1 MGREKDRR
9 VKGNIQPAASSRAAE
24 LLTEGFGVHTL
35 GLGAP
40 AFGAGAEWEL
50 GGLHGDVKVLF
61 KRLSK
66 RDTVTRI
73 KALEDLSAYVSSE
86 PSETVKDILPA
97 WSKSFNRLVIDADR
111 RVREMTVTV
120 QLGLVRKVR
129 KQFAPYLKQV
139 IGSWFCARFDANKE
153 VSRIAGEAFQTA
165 FPSKQVEVLV
175 YCQSEIL
182 DFVIDTVLHQTPE
195 TMSDPRFTTPED
207 VMSKFARVV
216 SSCFYML
223 AYLFDQLPL
232 PEITNSISKY
242 DTLFDNQAFWN
253 TCAHPLA
260 PIRRASYALIKTI
273 SRVDPEILKKRL
285 DILIPIFP
293 GKLFSDKDPSTH
305 SELWESLVFF
315 TKACPES
322 WLLPSKRPPLQK
334 LFGFLRNGAF
344 GSVGVSYPS
353 LLALLACLPSQI
365 LSQDTFAPEFLSNFW
380 QGLDSGAIDKTNDHI
395 FLESWFECTLFLIV
409 QSGGQATAQERVE
422 VDLFQPVFVY
432 LFPEKHNVSK
442 RLKPRN
448 LSMITAKYIDKL
460 STSSQIPTSLVDCFM
475 NMLER
480 VLEGAIVRGV
490 YPDEA
495 EIGPEF
501 ESMSVRCGEFL
512 ACLVEQ
518 GGSVRDSVER
528 IATRLFCRILDV
540 ISPNEHLS
548 GHAHLLAT
556 FTTFSSILTCPDTH
570 APLTTFLTRLNLLT
584 THPKPALNILSMLVV
599 YLSVLP
605 LTAVRSVW
613 TQILDFVFGMEN
625 NVIPCFANL
634 MTLVLGTVQADL
646 TDPRIDALV
655 TECVTNRL
663 ERGEDVTSVEL
674 VVATCLRFPPD
685 SPVLTPETVGYIS
698 TTLQTVL
705 SNLTT
710 DLVIGYH
717 DAAHTG
723 RALTVL
729 HILQH
734 LSKAPLMASMIPDI
748 LDLAFVDGEDES
760 GDVREALGVTK
771 RLWEEYV
778 CVDSDVDGLMKRWE
792 SNVGNVEYHGSIDT
806 FVSQFKSIQS
816 KVSESLTARLIRTP
830 YFWQSLHSTYQ
841 VYTPYL
847 ALTDPLIPLTC
858 DTHPLPTHETDVYG
872 NSVLVRWIGIIL
884 SFARQASFFEGRGWM
899 LGQVVV
905 WGVLW
910 NDLSSLHAHDTK
922 VVEWNIPSALNDVLD
937 TVVDSIPIDP
947 DFHTRLAALFRNV
960 VSGSDVPVQPPDLL
974 SDMLCSLLRSALDS
988 NLHARALHT
997 ALDKVFAKVGV
1008 HQKDAVLWM
1017 DFCVSVEC
1025 RPVRGIWNDRVLGL
1039 LAEHWDKGI
1048 RTLVSRLVD
1057 MEQHVVRTVGYETTI
1072 TRLSLLV
1079 ALLQQDSTRPVMDT
1093 SNLVNLVR
1101 AIRGWYAEPV
1111 GMDLNRHVAMFL
1123 ESMVRRVDV
1132 GLHIGQ
1138 WVLEVCT
1145 EWIQGGVDS
1154 TPESRVLLFYALDL
1168 FTALQDAAQV
1178 YPDTYPTL
1186 TDRAQ
1191 DIYNTVLGI
1200 FLNTSPEG
1208 VSDPEQD
1215 IWTCIADFV
1224 STVPDSILFSVDGSK
1239 LYELLYVP
1247 IKQVQQTAYGLIHKH
1262 VVRHVADASL
1272 RVEMR
1277 QEGDVEEIP
1286 VDVVTSIRKRGMDDP
1301 HSTFGYLLSW
1311 MILFDHFQDA
1321 TFDLVSQYVTHL
1333 RSLELLPRFLDDLF
1347 GLLGFGSKMFD
1358 CSRWDVEAFE
1368 LQGFDMT
1375 PLSFSLLSA
1384 HLYYR
1389 TLTHTPTLLRIWWS
1403 ECKNR
1408 QTTLSVESYTEKYF
1422 SPLLISQE
1430 LTRVLNADLT
1440 AYPDLSV
1447 RVNKTGCEVVACFAI
1462 EDAVLEMVVRIPKSF
1477 PLKLVDVEGGAG
1489 GRAAGISEARWRAW
1503 LLGASAVIGSLS
1515 GSVLEAVKL
1524 FGRNLG
1530 LHFQGVED
1538 CAICYSVIGVI
1549 DRTLP
1554 TKQCKTCKHL
1564 FHSSC
1569 LYKWF
1574 RTSNQSTCPLC
1585 RQPTF

>member
-1 MGREKDRR
+1 MGREKERR

-24 LLTEGFGVHTL
+24 LLTEGFGGLTV

-50 GGLHGDVKVLF
+50 GDLHGDVKVLF

-120 QLGLVRKVR
+120 QLGLVRQVR

-153 VSRIAGEAFQTA
+153 VARIAGEAFQTA

-182 DFVIDTVLHQTPE
+182 DFVIDTLLHQTPE

-207 VMSKFARVV
+207 VMSKYARVV

-232 PEITNSISKY
+232 SEITKSISKY
-242 DTLFDNQAFWN
+242 DTLFDNPTFWN
-253 TCAHPLA
+253 MCTHPLA

-273 SRVDPEILKKRL
+273 SRVEPEILKKRL
-285 DILIPIFP
+285 DILVPIFP
-293 GKLFSDKDPSTH
+293 GKVFSDKDPSTH

-334 LFGFLRNGAF
+334 LFGFLRHGAF

-353 LLALLACLPSQI
+353 LLALLACLPPEI
-365 LSQDTFAPEFLSNFW
+365 LSKETFAPEFLSNFW
-380 QGLDSGAIDKTNDHI
+380 QGLESGSIDKTNDHI

-409 QSGGQATAQERVE
+409 QSGGQDTAQERVE
-422 VDLFQPVFVY
+422 GDLFRPVFVY
-432 LFPEKHNVSK
+432 LFPEKYDVSK

-448 LSMITAKYIDKL
+448 VSTITAKYVYKL

-475 NMLER
+475 KTLER

-495 EIGPEF
+495 AIGPEF
-501 ESMSVRCGEFL
+501 ESMSVRCGELL
-512 ACLVEQ
+512 ACLAEQ

-540 ISPNEHLS
+540 ISPNERLS

-556 FTTFSSILTCPDTH
+556 LSTSFSSILTCPETH
-570 APLTTFLTRLNLLT
+570 TLLTTFLTRLKSLT
-584 THPKPALNILSMLVV
+584 THPKPASNILSMLVI

-605 LTAVRSVW
+605 STAVRSVW
-613 TQILDFVFGMEN
+613 TQVLDFVFGMD

-634 MTLVLGTVQADL
+634 MTLVLDTVQADL

-655 TECVTNRL
+655 TECATNRL
-663 ERGEDVTSVEL
+663 ERGEDVSSVEV
-674 VVATCLRFPPD
+674 VVATCLRFGPE
-685 SPVLTPETVGYIS
+685 SPVLTPETVQYI
-698 TTLQTVL
+698 TTILQTVL
-705 SNLTT
+705 SNFTT

-717 DAAHTG
+717 DATHTG
-723 RALTVL
+723 RAFTVL

-734 LSKAPLMASMIPDI
+734 LSNTPIMASMIPDI
-748 LDLAFVDGEDES
+748 LDLAFVDGEDET
-760 GDVREALGVTK
+760 GDVREALGVAK
-771 RLWEEYV
+771 RLWEGYV
-778 CVDSDVDGLMKRWE
+778 CVDSDVLVKRWE
-792 SNVGNVEYHGSIDT
+792 ANVGNVEYRGSIDT

-816 KVSESLTARLIRTP
+816 KVSDSLTARLIHTP
-830 YFWQSLHSTYQ
+830 SFWQSLYSTYH

-847 ALTDPLIPLTC
+847 ALTDPLIPLT
-858 DTHPLPTHETDVYG
+858 DDAHPLPTHETDVYG

-884 SFARQASFFEGRGWM
+884 SFARNASFFEDRGWM

-910 NDLSSLHAHDTK
+910 NDLTSLHEHETK
-922 VVEWNIPSALNDVLD
+922 VVEWNIPSELNNVLE
-937 TVVDSIPIDP
+937 TVVDSIHVDP
-947 DFHTRLAALFRNV
+947 DFHTRLATLFRDVVNGSNV
-960 VSGSDVPVQPPDLL
+960 SVQPPDLL

-997 ALDKVFAKVGV
+997 ALDKVFPKVGL
-1008 HQKDAVLWM
+1008 HHTDAVLWM
-1017 DFCVSVEC
+1017 DFGLSVEC
-1025 RPVRGIWNDRVLGL
+1025 RFVRGIWNDWVLDL
-1039 LAEHWDKGI
+1039 LAEHRDRGI
-1048 RTLVSRLVD
+1048 RTLVSRLLD
-1057 MEQHVVRTVGYETTI
+1057 MERKVVRTTGSETAI
-1072 TRLSLLV
+1072 TRLWLLV
-1079 ALLQQDSTRPVMDT
+1079 ALLQKDSTTLVDT
-1093 SNLVNLVR
+1093 SKLLNLVR
-1101 AIRGWYAEPV
+1101 AIRGWYTEPV
-1111 GMDLNRHVAMFL
+1111 GLDLNRHVAIFL
-1123 ESMVRRVDV
+1123 ESVVRHVDV
-1132 GLHIGQ
+1132 GIHVGQ
-1138 WVLEVCT
+1138 WVLEVCQK
-1145 EWIQGGVDS
+1145 WIQGGIQS
-1154 TPESRVLLFYALDL
+1154 TPESRVLLFYGLGL
-1168 FTALQDAAQV
+1168 FSALQDAAQV
-1178 YPDTYPTL
+1178 FPDTYPTL

-1191 DIYNTVLGI
+1191 EIYSTVLDI
-1200 FLNTSPEG
+1200 FVNTSPEG

-1215 IWTCIADFV
+1215 IWTRIADFV
-1224 STVPDSILFSVDGSK
+1224 SSVPDSILFSVPGST
-1239 LYELLYVP
+1239 LYDLLYVP
-1247 IKQVQQTAYGLIHKH
+1247 INQVQTTAYGLIHKH

-1277 QEGDVEEIP
+1277 KEEDVEEIP
-1286 VDVVTSIRKRGMDDP
+1286 VDVVNSVRKRGMDDP

-1321 TFDLVSQYVTHL
+1321 TFDLKSQYVSHL
-1333 RSLELLPRFLDDLF
+1333 RRLDLLPTFLDDLF
-1347 GLLGFGSKMFD
+1347 GLLGLGSKMFD
-1358 CSRWDVEAFE
+1358 CSRWDVESFE

-1422 SPLLISQE
+1422 SPLLISTE
-1430 LTRVLNADLT
+1430 LSQILNADLS

-1462 EDAVLEMVVRIPKSF
+1462 EDAVLEMVIRIPRSF

-1489 GRAAGISEARWRAW
+1489 GRSAGISEARWRAW